1 MSHRVTRPAVIGSAV
16 LLAFCLQQTTA
27 SEGANPIPATG
38 AAPLAAGQQGK
49 DVPEYSADGRL
60 VFPGAYRE
68 WVFLSS
74 GLDMSYRERMV
85 GHSMFDNVFVE
96 PRAYRAFLDT
106 GTWPDRTVL
115 VMEVRG
121 AASKG
126 SINASGHFQTGE
138 LMGFEAHVKDTKR
151 FPGGWAFF
159 AFAGKEP
166 ASALPT
172 AAECYACHRQNAAV
186 DTTFVQF
193 YPTLLPIA
201 QLRGTVKPGTDL
213 K

>member
-1 MSHRVTRPAVIGSAV
+1 VSHNVTRLAVTGTAL
-16 LLAFCLQQTTA
+16 LLALGLQHTTP
-27 SEGANPIPATG
+27 SQGAQQEKDTPAYT
-38 AAPLAAGQQGK
+38 
-49 DVPEYSADGRL
+49 SDGRL
-60 VFPGAYRE
+60 VLPSAYRE

-85 GHSMFDNVFVE
+85 GHSMFDNVFAE

-106 GTWPDRTVL
+106 GTWPDHTVL

-121 AASKG
+121 AADKG
-126 SINASGHFQTGE
+126 SINASGHFQTSE
-138 LMGFEAHVKDTKR
+138 LMGIEAHVKDTKR

-159 AFAGKEP
+159 AFAGNEP

-172 AAECYACHRQNAAV
+172 AAECYSCHQQNGAV

-201 QLRGTVKPGTDL
+201 QRRGTVKAGTDL

>member
-1 MSHRVTRPAVIGSAV
+1 VSHKATRLAVTGTAALLVLGLQPSTPSQGAPPPAA
-16 LLAFCLQQTTA
+16 QQE
-27 SEGANPIPATG
+27 EGAPAYT
-38 AAPLAAGQQGK
+38 
-49 DVPEYSADGRL
+49 SDGRL
-60 VFPGAYRE
+60 VLPSAYRE
-68 WVFLSS
+68 WIFLSS
-74 GLDMSYRERMV
+74 GLDMSYRKGMAD
-85 GHSMFDNVFVE
+85 HSMFDNVFAE

-106 GTWPDRTVL
+106 GTWPDHTVL
-115 VMEVRG
+115 VMEARG

-126 SINASGHFQTGE
+126 SINASGHFQTGD
-138 LMGFEAHVKDTKR
+138 LMGIEAHVKDTKR

-159 AFAGKEP
+159 AFGSKEP

-172 AAECYACHRQNAAV
+172 AAECYSCHQQNAAV

-201 QLRGTVKPGTDL
+201 QRRGTVKPGTEL